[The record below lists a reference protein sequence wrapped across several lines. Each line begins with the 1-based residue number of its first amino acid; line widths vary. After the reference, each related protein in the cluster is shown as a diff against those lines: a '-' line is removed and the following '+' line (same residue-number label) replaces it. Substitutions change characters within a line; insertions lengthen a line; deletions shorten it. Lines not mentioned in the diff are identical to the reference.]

1 MLSPYRM
8 YLLFNHALAEP
19 EAGAT
24 ERTAP
29 MACRSDL
36 GSSADSPDDST
47 PPSPSTPRRA
57 ADSERMTSVAGAAP
71 SSGVVAALLPAPL
84 REVHYSS
91 WSYSQLR
98 EANRRRFELR
108 CALHLVLRD
117 GSSHLLR
124 IENGEAARTAL
135 LSRLQALCARGGGP
149 DLDVRSWDTVSEGRR
164 WPLSSAIPATDLWQ
178 QARRP
183 PPHTTTTTT
192 TTATAAATL
201 RAGAVVEL

>member
-1 MLSPYRM
+1 
-8 YLLFNHALAEP
+8 
-19 EAGAT
+19 
-24 ERTAP
+24 
-29 MACRSDL
+29 
-36 GSSADSPDDST
+36 
-47 PPSPSTPRRA
+47 
-57 ADSERMTSVAGAAP
+57 MTSVAGAAP

-149 DLDVRSWDTVSEGRR
+149 
-164 WPLSSAIPATDLWQ
+164 
-178 QARRP
+178 
-183 PPHTTTTTT
+183 
-192 TTATAAATL
+192 AATPE
-201 RAGAVVEL
+201 RASRR